1 MFEIREIID
10 LALQIEKNGEKIYR
24 NALKSVTDP
33 SVLALLQK
41 LADEE
46 ISHVEWFSTL
56 KQKIKSTTDDPQLME
71 MGNSILNSVLGD
83 QSFSLKDVDFSKIDR
98 TDDLLKLVIEF
109 EKDTVLFYGM
119 IRPLIDSSEDLVHL
133 DKIIAEENQ
142 HVQLFQDILDSID
155 KTAI

>member
-1 MFEIREIID
+1 
-10 LALQIEKNGEKIYR
+10 
-24 NALKSVTDP
+24 
-33 SVLALLQK
+33 
-41 LADEE
+41 
-46 ISHVEWFSTL
+46 
-56 KQKIKSTTDDPQLME
+56 ME